1 MDNQDWNDLRKSV
14 SDIHEAIVGST
25 NKVGL
30 IEWQRA
36 QDVKLADL
44 GARLT
49 RLESA
54 KDSVIATILRQLWL
68 AAWASFIGA
77 LAYKIGGGN

>member
-1 MDNQDWNDLRKSV
+1 VDNINDWDQLKKSV
-14 SDIHEAIVGST
+14 QDIHEAIVGST

-36 QDVKLADL
+36 QDVKLVDL

-49 RLESA
+49 RLEQA
-54 KDSVIATILRQLWL
+54 RESVISQVLKQLWI
-68 AAWASFIGA
+68 AAWASFMGI
-77 LAYKIGGGN
+77 LASKIGG

>member
-1 MDNQDWNDLRKSV
+1 MEPIEWDNLRKSV
-14 SDIHEAIVGST
+14 QDIHEAIVGST

-49 RLESA
+49 RLEQA
-54 KDSVIATILRQLWL
+54 RESVMTQVLKQLWITAWAAFMGIL
-68 AAWASFIGA
+68 AAKMGS
-77 LAYKIGGGN
+77 N